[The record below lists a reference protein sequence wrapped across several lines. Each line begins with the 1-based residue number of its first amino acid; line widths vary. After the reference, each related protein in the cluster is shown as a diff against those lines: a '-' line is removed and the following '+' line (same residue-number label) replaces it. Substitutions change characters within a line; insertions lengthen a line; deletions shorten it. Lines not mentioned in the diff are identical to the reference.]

1 MSSPLNAAALPRQ
14 AAAVPPRR
22 KRASGASHKRW
33 LPALFLGPAVL
44 IMAVACLYPV
54 LSAFQLALFDWNMGT
69 PWSEARWVGLDNFR
83 AAFSNPQVWSSLWT
97 TLLFAAVCVSAEM
110 VLGIALALALEH
122 PVRGTAFFRTLF
134 ILPMM
139 IAPIAVGLAWR
150 YLFDAQFGL
159 INAVLALFGIA
170 AKGWLS
176 DPSLAFMAIVVAD
189 VWQWT
194 PFVFIM
200 MVAALAN
207 VDGAVIE
214 ASRIDGARWWQ
225 MTFLVKLPMVMNVIA
240 ITLMMRLIDAFR
252 VLEVIYVLT
261 FGGPGDSTE
270 ILALHIY
277 KTAFVGQQLGVAAA
291 ISVLLLVV
299 VAALSWGALRLSNP
313 MKNER

>member
-1 MSSPLNAAALPRQ
+1 MKTA
-14 AAAVPPRR
+14 
-22 KRASGASHKRW
+22 RW
-33 LPALFLGPAVL
+33 APALFVGPAVL
-44 IMAVACLYPV
+44 VMALACLYPV
-54 LSAFQLALFDWNMGT
+54 VSAFQLGVYDWSLGT
-69 PWSEARWVGLDNFR
+69 PWDSARWVGLDNFV
-83 AAFSNPQVWSSLWT
+83 AAFSNPRVWSSLWT

-122 PVRGTAFFRTLF
+122 PVRGMAFFRTLF

-159 INAVLALFGIA
+159 INAVLGLVGIA
-170 AKGWLS
+170 GKTWLA
-176 DPSLAFMAIVVAD
+176 DPTLAFVAIVIAD

-200 MVAALAN
+200 MIAALAN
-207 VDGAVIE
+207 VDKAVIE
-214 ASRIDGARWWQ
+214 ASRIDGAGWWQ
-225 MTFLVKLPMVMNVIA
+225 MTWLVKLPMVMHVIA

-299 VAALSWGALRLSNP
+299 VATLSWGALRLSNP
-313 MKNER
+313 MKGGTR

>member
-1 MSSPLNAAALPRQ
+1 MRTSRWIALLY
-14 AAAVPPRR
+14 V
-22 KRASGASHKRW
+22 
-33 LPALFLGPAVL
+33 GPAVL
-44 IMAVACLYPV
+44 VMAAACLYPV
-54 LSAFQLALFDWNMGT
+54 LSAFQLAGYDWSMGT
-69 PWSEARWVGLDNFR
+69 PWSSARWVGWDNFVS
-83 AAFSNPQVWSSLWT
+83 AFGNPRVWSSLWT
-97 TLLFAAVCVSAEM
+97 TLLFAGVCVSIEM

-122 PVRGTAFFRTLF
+122 PVRGMSFFRTLF

-150 YLFDAQFGL
+150 YMFDAQFGL
-159 INAVLALFGIA
+159 INALLVLVGIPA
-170 AKGWLS
+170 QTWLA
-176 DPSLAFMAIVVAD
+176 DPTLAFIAIVIAD

-200 MVAALAN
+200 MIAALAG
-207 VDGAVIE
+207 VDGSVIE
-214 ASRIDGARWWQ
+214 ASRIDGANWWQ
-225 MTFLVKLPMVMNVIA
+225 MTFRVKLPMVMHVIA

-299 VAALSWGALRLSNP
+299 VALLSWGALRLSNP
-313 MKNER
+313 MKGEAR

>member
-1 MSSPLNAAALPRQ
+1 MRTPSW
-14 AAAVPPRR
+14 V
-22 KRASGASHKRW
+22 
-33 LPALFLGPAVL
+33 PALYLGPAVV
-44 IMAVACLYPV
+44 IMAAACLYPV
-54 LSAFQLALFDWNMGT
+54 FSAIQLGLYDWSMGT
-69 PWSEARWVGLDNFR
+69 PWSDARWVGLDAFVS
-83 AAFSNPQVWSSLWT
+83 AFSNARVWSSLWT
-97 TLLFAAVCVSAEM
+97 TLVFAAVCVTAEM
-110 VLGIALALALEH
+110 VLGISLALALER

-150 YLFDAQFGL
+150 YMFDAQFGI
-159 INAVLALFGIA
+159 INAVLGLLHIA
-170 AKGWLS
+170 PLTWLA
-176 DPSLAFMAIVVAD
+176 DPTLAFAAIVIAD
-189 VWQWT
+189 IWQWT

-214 ASRIDGARWWQ
+214 ASRIDGANWWQ
-225 MTFLVKLPMVMNVIA
+225 MTLLVKLPMIAHVIA
-240 ITLMMRLIDAFR
+240 ITLMMRLVDAFR

-299 VAALSWGALRLSNP
+299 VAGLSWVALRISNP
-313 MKNER
+313 LDNRR

>member
-1 MSSPLNAAALPRQ
+1 MRTPHW
-14 AAAVPPRR
+14 V
-22 KRASGASHKRW
+22 
-33 LPALFLGPAVL
+33 PALFVGPAVL
-44 IMAVACLYPV
+44 VMAAACLYPV
-54 LSAFQLALFDWNMGT
+54 LSAFQLSLFDWSMGT
-69 PWSEARWVGLDNFR
+69 PWSSAKFVGLDGFVS
-83 AAFSNPQVWSSLWT
+83 AFSNTRVWSSLWT

-122 PVRGTAFFRTLF
+122 PVRGMAVFRTLF

-150 YLFDAQFGL
+150 YMFDAQFGL
-159 INAVLALFGIA
+159 INALLGLVGISAQTWLA
-170 AKGWLS
+170 
-176 DPSLAFMAIVVAD
+176 DPTLAFIAIVIAD

-200 MVAALAN
+200 MIAALAG
-207 VDGAVIE
+207 VDGSVIE
-214 ASRIDGARWWQ
+214 ASRIDGANWWQ
-225 MTFLVKLPMVMNVIA
+225 MTFRVKLPMVMHVIA

-299 VAALSWGALRLSNP
+299 VALLSWGALRLSNP
-313 MKNER
+313 MKGEAR

>member
-1 MSSPLNAAALPRQ
+1 MKRSAW
-14 AAAVPPRR
+14 VP
-22 KRASGASHKRW
+22 W
-33 LPALFLGPAVL
+33 FYIGPAVL
-44 IMAVACLYPV
+44 VMAAACLYPV
-54 LSAFQLALFDWNMGT
+54 ISAFQLGFYDWSMGT
-69 PWSEARWVGLDNFR
+69 PWSSAKWVGFDSFIS
-83 AAFSNPQVWSSLWT
+83 AFSNPRVWSSLWT
-97 TLLFAAVCVSAEM
+97 TLQFAAIAVTAEM

-122 PVRGTAFFRTLF
+122 PVRGMSIFRTLF

-150 YLFDAQFGL
+150 YMFDAQFGL
-159 INAVLALFGIA
+159 INAVLALFGVA

-176 DPSLAFMAIVVAD
+176 DPSLAFAAIVVAD
-189 VWQWT
+189 IWQWT

-207 VDGAVIE
+207 IDGAVME
-214 ASRIDGARWWQ
+214 ATRIDGANLWQ
-225 MTFLVKLPMVMNVIA
+225 ATFLVKLPMVMHVIA

-277 KTAFVGQQLGVAAA
+277 KTAFVGQQLGVASA
-291 ISVLLLVV
+291 ISVLLLIV
-299 VAALSWGALRLSNP
+299 VALLSLAALRLSNP
-313 MKNER
+313 MKQDAS

>member
-1 MSSPLNAAALPRQ
+1 MRTPRW
-14 AAAVPPRR
+14 V
-22 KRASGASHKRW
+22 
-33 LPALFLGPAVL
+33 PALYVGPAVL
-44 IMAVACLYPV
+44 VMAAACLYPV
-54 LSAFQLALFDWNMGT
+54 LSAFQLAGYEWSMGT
-69 PWSEARWVGLDNFR
+69 PWGSARWVGWDNVVS
-83 AAFSNPQVWSSLWT
+83 AFANARVWSSLWT

-110 VLGIALALALEH
+110 ALGIALALALEH
-122 PVRGTAFFRTLF
+122 PVRGMAMFRTLF

-159 INAVLALFGIA
+159 INAVLGVFGIG
-170 AKGWLS
+170 AKTWLA
-176 DPSLAFMAIVVAD
+176 DPTLAFVAIVVAD
-189 VWQWT
+189 IWQWT

-200 MVAALAN
+200 MIAALAGI
-207 VDGAVIE
+207 DSSVIE
-214 ASRIDGARWWQ
+214 ASRIDGARLWQ
-225 MTFLVKLPMVMNVIA
+225 MTFRVKLPMVMHVIA

-291 ISVLLLVV
+291 ISILLLVV
-299 VAALSWGALRLSNP
+299 VALLSWGALRLSNP
-313 MKNER
+313 MKSDGR

>member
-1 MSSPLNAAALPRQ
+1 M
-14 AAAVPPRR
+14 RR
-22 KRASGASHKRW
+22 PAW
-33 LPALFLGPAVL
+33 LPVFYVGPAVL
-44 IMAVACLYPV
+44 VMAAACLYPV
-54 LSAFQLALFDWNMGT
+54 VSAIQLGFFDWGLGT
-69 PWSEARWVGLDNFR
+69 PWSGARWAGLDNFVS
-83 AAFSNPQVWSSLWT
+83 AFSNPRVWSSLWT
-97 TLLFAAVCVSAEM
+97 TLMFAAVCVSAEM

-122 PVRGTAFFRTLF
+122 PVRGTALFRTLF

-150 YLFDAQFGL
+150 YIFDAQFGL
-159 INAVLALFGIA
+159 LNALLGIFGVA
-170 AKGWLS
+170 PMGWLA
-176 DPSLAFMAIVVAD
+176 DPTLAFIAIVIAD

-225 MTFLVKLPMVMNVIA
+225 MTFKVKLPMVMNVIA
-240 ITLMMRLIDAFR
+240 ITLVMRLIDAFR

-270 ILALHIY
+270 ILSLHIY

-291 ISVLLLVV
+291 VSVLLLVV

-313 MKNER
+313 LKESA

>member
-1 MSSPLNAAALPRQ
+1 MRTPSW
-14 AAAVPPRR
+14 V
-22 KRASGASHKRW
+22 
-33 LPALFLGPAVL
+33 PALYLGPAVL
-44 IMAVACLYPV
+44 IMAAACLYPV
-54 LSAFQLALFDWNMGT
+54 ISAFHLGLFDWNMGT
-69 PWSEARWVGLDNFR
+69 PWSEARWVGLGNFVS
-83 AAFSNPQVWSSLWT
+83 AFSNDRVWSSLWT

-110 VLGIALALALEH
+110 VLGIALALALEK

-139 IAPIAVGLAWR
+139 IAPIAVGLVWR
-150 YLFDAQFGL
+150 YIFDAQFGL
-159 INAVLALFGIA
+159 INAVLALFKIA
-170 AKGWLS
+170 PMAWLAE
-176 DPSLAFMAIVVAD
+176 PTLAFVAIVIAD
-189 VWQWT
+189 IWQWT

-207 VDGAVIE
+207 VDSAVIE

-225 MTFLVKLPMVMNVIA
+225 MTFLVKLPMIAHVIA

-252 VLEVIYVLT
+252 VLEVVYVLT

-299 VAALSWGALRLSNP
+299 VALLSWGALRLSNP
-313 MKNER
+313 LKNDR

>member
-1 MSSPLNAAALPRQ
+1 MKTA
-14 AAAVPPRR
+14 
-22 KRASGASHKRW
+22 RW
-33 LPALFLGPAVL
+33 APVLFVGPAVL
-44 IMAVACLYPV
+44 VMAVACLYPV
-54 LSAFQLALFDWNMGT
+54 LSAFQLGLVDWSLGT
-69 PWSEARWVGLDNFR
+69 PWASARWVGLDNFVS
-83 AAFSNPQVWSSLWT
+83 AFSNPRVWSSLLT

-122 PVRGTAFFRTLF
+122 PVRGMAFFRTLF

-159 INAVLALFGIA
+159 INAVLGLLGIA
-170 AKGWLS
+170 ARTWLA
-176 DPSLAFMAIVVAD
+176 DPTLAFIAIVIAD

-200 MVAALAN
+200 MIAALAN
-207 VDGAVIE
+207 LDGAVIE

-225 MTFLVKLPMVMNVIA
+225 MTLLVKLPMVMHVIA

-252 VLEVIYVLT
+252 VLEVIYVRT

-291 ISVLLLVV
+291 ISVLLLLV
-299 VAALSWGALRLSNP
+299 VAVLSWGALRLSNP
-313 MKNER
+313 MKSDQR

>member
-1 MSSPLNAAALPRQ
+1 VMAA
-14 AAAVPPRR
+14 
-22 KRASGASHKRW
+22 
-33 LPALFLGPAVL
+33 
-44 IMAVACLYPV
+44 ACLYPV
-54 LSAFQLALFDWNMGT
+54 ISAFQLGFYDWSMGT
-69 PWSEARWVGLDNFR
+69 PWSSAKWVGFDSFISAL
-83 AAFSNPQVWSSLWT
+83 SNPRVWSSLWT
-97 TLLFAAVCVSAEM
+97 TLQFAAIAVTAEM

-122 PVRGTAFFRTLF
+122 PVRGMPIFRTLF

-150 YLFDAQFGL
+150 YMFDAQFGL
-159 INAVLALFGIA
+159 INAVLALFGVA

-176 DPSLAFMAIVVAD
+176 DPSLAFAAIVVAD
-189 VWQWT
+189 IWQWT

-207 VDGAVIE
+207 IDGAVME
-214 ASRIDGARWWQ
+214 ATRIDGANWWQ
-225 MTFLVKLPMVMNVIA
+225 ATFLVKLPMVMHVIA

-277 KTAFVGQQLGVAAA
+277 KTAFVGQQLGVASA
-291 ISVLLLVV
+291 ISVLLLIV
-299 VAALSWGALRLSNP
+299 VALLSLAALRLSNP
-313 MKNER
+313 MKQDAS

>member
-1 MSSPLNAAALPRQ
+1 MKTARWAPLFF
-14 AAAVPPRR
+14 V
-22 KRASGASHKRW
+22 
-33 LPALFLGPAVL
+33 GPAVVV
-44 IMAVACLYPV
+44 MAAACLYPV
-54 LSAFQLALFDWNMGT
+54 ISAFQLGFYDWSMGT
-69 PWSEARWVGLDNFR
+69 PWSSARWVGLDSFVS
-83 AAFSNPQVWSSLWT
+83 AFTNPRVWSSLWT
-97 TLLFAAVCVSAEM
+97 TLIFAAVCVSAEM

-122 PVRGTAFFRTLF
+122 PVRGMAFFRTLF

-150 YLFDAQFGL
+150 YMFDAQFGL
-159 INAVLALFGIA
+159 INAVLGLFGIA
-170 AKGWLS
+170 AKGWLA
-176 DPSLAFMAIVVAD
+176 DPTLAFAAIVIAD
-189 VWQWT
+189 IWQWT

-200 MVAALAN
+200 MIAALAN
-207 VDGAVIE
+207 VDSSVIE

-225 MTFLVKLPMVMNVIA
+225 MTFRVKLPMVMHVIA

-252 VLEVIYVLT
+252 VLEVVYVLT

-299 VAALSWGALRLSNP
+299 VALLSWGALRLSNP
-313 MKNER
+313 MKSDLR

>member
-1 MSSPLNAAALPRQ
+1 LKTARW
-14 AAAVPPRR
+14 VP
-22 KRASGASHKRW
+22 AFYVA
-33 LPALFLGPAVL
+33 PAVL
-44 IMAVACLYPV
+44 VMAAACLYPV
-54 LSAFQLALFDWNMGT
+54 LSAIQLGFFDWNMGT
-69 PWSEARWVGLDNFR
+69 PWSSARWVGLDSFIS
-83 AAFSNPQVWSSLWT
+83 AFSNPRVWSSLWT
-97 TLLFAAVCVSAEM
+97 TLIFAGICVSIEM

-122 PVRGTAFFRTLF
+122 PVRGMSMFRTLF

-150 YLFDAQFGL
+150 YMFDAQFGL
-159 INAVLALFGIA
+159 INALLGVFGIA
-170 AKGWLS
+170 AKTWLA
-176 DPSLAFMAIVVAD
+176 DPTLAFAAIVIAD

-200 MVAALAN
+200 MIAALAN
-207 VDGAVIE
+207 IDGSVME
-214 ASRIDGARWWQ
+214 AARIDGANWWQ
-225 MTFLVKLPMVMNVIA
+225 KTFLVKLPMVMHVIA

-291 ISVLLLVV
+291 VSVLLLLV
-299 VAALSWGALRLSNP
+299 VAVLSFAALRLSNP
-313 MKNER
+313 MKSEENS

>member
-1 MSSPLNAAALPRQ
+1 MRTPPWVAALY
-14 AAAVPPRR
+14 V
-22 KRASGASHKRW
+22 
-33 LPALFLGPAVL
+33 GPAVVV
-44 IMAVACLYPV
+44 MAAACLYPV
-54 LSAFQLALFDWNMGT
+54 LSAFRLAGFDWALGT
-69 PWSEARWVGLDNFR
+69 PWDSARWVGWGNFVS
-83 AAFSNPQVWSSLWT
+83 AFSNPRVWSSLAT
-97 TLLFAAVCVSAEM
+97 TLLFAAVCVAAEM

-122 PVRGTAFFRTLF
+122 PVRGMAFFRTLF

-159 INAVLALFGIA
+159 INAALQALGFGAKTWLA
-170 AKGWLS
+170 
-176 DPSLAFMAIVVAD
+176 DPTLAFVAIVVAD
-189 VWQWT
+189 IWQWT

-200 MVAALAN
+200 MIAALAN

-214 ASRIDGARWWQ
+214 AARIDGARWWQ
-225 MTFLVKLPMVMNVIA
+225 QTLLVKLPMVMHIIA

-299 VAALSWGALRLSNP
+299 VALLSWGALRLSNP
-313 MKNER
+313 MKGEPR